1 MADIYRN
8 IYKTCRQAAG
18 LTQEAAAER
27 MGISVESLRAYE
39 NGYRIPP
46 NDVVELMII
55 LYNAQH
61 LAALHLRETNALYGR
76 IVPPLEDRALA
87 ELTIKIYN
95 SLRRFTGKHSLDR
108 LMEIAEDNII
118 DDAERPDFLDIVAE
132 LLPVTQVGLE
142 LQFHCVHSE
151 SETAD

>member
-87 ELTIKIYN
+87 ELAIKIYN
-95 SLRRFTGKHSLDR
+95 SLRRFTEKHSLDR

-118 DDAERPDFLDIVAE
+118 DDAERPEFLAIVAE
-132 LLPVTQVGLE
+132 LRSIIQSGLE
-142 LQFHCVHSE
+142 LQIHCAPS
-151 SETAD
+151 SAETAD